1 MHLKELSID
10 DFNNFQITHPLS
22 NYYQTVNYGILK
34 AENNFD
40 YDLIGM
46 VDNNNNILA
55 ASLILF
61 KPIGI
66 KCLYGYAPRGF
77 LIDYENDYLVNTFTD
92 LLKNY
97 YYEKGV
103 IFIKVNPN
111 IKIGKLDNNYNTIYN
126 GNEHIISLLTNNDY
140 KKLKDNL
147 YFEAQLPRFNAIID
161 LNNFDINNIDKNTKN
176 KIKKGLRKGLT
187 LKKYSKEYLN
197 EFYKLVKNK
206 KENNEFYY
214 KDYYTAYEKTDSID
228 LLLVSINYYDYLQ
241 NSEYMYNKELE
252 NNTKLNN
259 KLTYKN
265 TEKAINAKMSSDK
278 TLLSYKN
285 DIVEAT
291 QGMNQEEIFIAGALV
306 IRHNDTA
313 SIVLSGYDNKYK
325 RFAANYFL
333 HYSLINYYKDNYKYL
348 DLNGVVGDFSNNNP
362 YSGLNRFKLGF
373 KPDIYEYIGE
383 YDLIIEPKSYNI
395 LLNNGILAKEL
406 NKKDIKNTQ
415 N

>member
-1 MHLKELSID
+1 MHLKELSIE
-10 DFNNFQITHPLS
+10 DFTNYQKSHPLS
-22 NYYQTVNYGILK
+22 SYYQTINYAILK
-34 AENNFD
+34 AENNYE

-46 VDNNNNILA
+46 VDHNNNILA

-61 KPIGI
+61 KPIGF

-77 LIDYENDYLVNTFTD
+77 LIDYENEYLVSTFTD
-92 LLKNY
+92 LLKKY
-97 YYEKGV
+97 YYERGV

-126 GNEHIISLLTNNDY
+126 GNEHIINLLINNDY

-147 YFEAQLPRFNAIID
+147 YFEAQLPRFNALID
-161 LNNFDINNIDKNTKN
+161 LKKFDSDNLDKNTKN
-176 KIKKGLRKGLT
+176 KIKKGIRKGLT
-187 LKKYSKEYLN
+187 FNKYPKEYLP
-197 EFYKLVKNK
+197 EFYKLIKNK
-206 KENNEFYY
+206 KDNNEFYY
-214 KDYYTAYEKTDSID
+214 KDYYTAYEKDNSID
-228 LLLVSINYYDYLQ
+228 LFLISINYYEFLQ
-241 NSEYMYNKELE
+241 NSEYIYNKELE

-265 TEKAINAKMSSDK
+265 SEKAINAKMNSDK

-291 QGMNQEEIFIAGALV
+291 QNINKDEIFIAGALV

-313 SIVLSGYDNKYK
+313 SIVLSGYDNKFK
-325 RFAANYFL
+325 RFVPNYFL
-333 HYSLINYYKDNYKYL
+333 HYSLINYYKETHNYL
-348 DLNGVVGDFSNNNP
+348 DLNGVVGDFTNNNP

-373 KPDIYEYIGE
+373 KPDVYEYIGE

>member
-1 MHLKELSID
+1 MRIRELNID
-10 DFNNFQITHPLS
+10 DFNKFQISHPLS
-22 NYYQTVNYGILK
+22 NYYQTVNYGVLK
-34 AENNFD
+34 VENNFD
-40 YDLIGM
+40 YDLIGL
-46 VDNNNNILA
+46 VDDNNNILA
-55 ASLILF
+55 SSLILF

-77 LIDYENDYLVNTFTD
+77 LIDYNNDYLVNTFTN
-92 LLKNY
+92 LLKKY
-97 YYEKGV
+97 YYERGV

-111 IKIGKLDNNYNTIYN
+111 IKIGKLDNKYNTIYN
-126 GNEHIISLLTNNDY
+126 GNEHIINLLTNNDY
-140 KKLKDNL
+140 RKLKDNL
-147 YFEAQLPRFNAIID
+147 YFESQLPRFNAIID
-161 LNNFDINNIDKNTKN
+161 LKNFDSNTLDKNTKN

-187 LKKYSKEYLN
+187 LKKYSKEYLP

-206 KENNEFYY
+206 KDNNEFYY
-214 KDYYTAYEKTDSID
+214 KDYYTAFEKNDSID
-228 LLLVSINYYDYLQ
+228 LLLVSINYYEFLQ

-252 NNTKLNN
+252 RNTKLNS

-265 TEKAINAKMSSDK
+265 TERAINAKMNSDK

-291 QGMNQEEIFIAGALV
+291 QGMNQEDVFIAGALV

-313 SIVLSGYDNKYK
+313 SIVMSGYDNNYK

-348 DLNGVVGDFSNNNP
+348 DLNGVVGDFTNNNP

-373 KPDIYEYIGE
+373 NPDIYEYIGE
-383 YDLIIEPKSYNI
+383 YDLIIEPKSYKI

-406 NKKDIKNTQ
+406 NKKELDKKN
-415 N
+415 